1 MNAINCRR
9 NSASVAE
16 MLAILADRMAME
28 APKSD
33 EQLALDYPEDD
44 ADDDAKW
51 GDRDPEFYSEERIM
65 ERVEATAERR
75 GFMKLG

>member
-1 MNAINCRR
+1 MNAISFRR
-9 NSASVAE
+9 NPASVAE

-28 APKSD
+28 VPKTD
-33 EQLALDYPEDD
+33 AELAIDYPEDD

-51 GDRDPEFYSEERIM
+51 DDRDPEFYSDERIM

-75 GFMKLG
+75 GFMKIG